1 MSNKIGV
8 IDCDSIVFTAF
19 HPNKVL
25 DSTGEPMRLNNK
37 FVYEDKT
44 EEQIRE
50 SVNSLMHHIL
60 SSGRFTHYIGFIKG
74 RNTIAERLT
83 YNSQYKANRNAE
95 QPKFWEFTAAYM
107 IEQWKIIQVN
117 HMEVDDAVNITRL
130 ALKDSTIVAMDKD
143 LLALEGTHY
152 NWKKNEFV
160 TISATEADNLFWSD
174 MICGQTGDN
183 IPGLKGKGPKYVEE
197 LFKPQIIAHPAENIE
212 LHAPKYVRV
221 LQAYYDHYKD
231 FELALEE
238 YRKTYKCLK
247 IKEKY
252 EGFVIP
258 EPIAYEGRVS

>member
-1 MSNKIGV
+1 MNNRIAV
-8 IDCDSIVFTAF
+8 IDCDSIIFTAF

-25 DSTGEPMRLNNK
+25 DSDGNPMRQDNK

-44 EEQIRE
+44 EQQIRE

-60 SSGRFTHYIGFIKG
+60 SSGRFTHYIGFVKG
-74 RNTIAERLT
+74 RNTISERKLIFPE
-83 YNSQYKANRNAE
+83 YKANRNTE

-117 HMEVDDAVNITRL
+117 NMEVDDAVNITRL
-130 ALKDSTIVAMDKD
+130 VLKNSTIVAMDKD

-152 NWKKNEFV
+152 NWKRNEFV
-160 TISATEADNLFWSD
+160 TINSTDADNLFWSD
-174 MICGQTGDN
+174 MVCGQTGDS
-183 IPGLKGKGPKYVEE
+183 IPGLKRKGIKYVEE
-197 LFKPQIIAHPAENIE
+197 LFKPQVIAHPAENIE

-247 IKEKY
+247 IKEKC

-258 EPIAYEGRVS
+258 EPIVYERRVS

>member
-1 MSNKIGV
+1 M
-8 IDCDSIVFTAF
+8 
-19 HPNKVL
+19 
-25 DSTGEPMRLNNK
+25 EENN
-37 FVYEDKT
+37 
-44 EEQIRE
+44 Q
-50 SVNSLMHHIL
+50 L
-60 SSGRFTHYIGFIKG
+60 
-74 RNTIAERLT
+74 
-83 YNSQYKANRNAE
+83 
-95 QPKFWEFTAAYM
+95 AYLVC
-107 IEQWKIIQVN
+107 I
-117 HMEVDDAVNITRL
+117 
-130 ALKDSTIVAMDKD
+130 DKD

-160 TISATEADNLFWSD
+160 TISSTDADNLFWSD

-183 IPGLKGKGPKYVEE
+183 IPGLKGKGIKYVEE

-258 EPIAYEGRVS
+258 EPIVYEGRVS